1 MGSSCL
7 RCYDFGIVWM
17 DKSYSWLVH
26 GCLECDR
33 PIITLVH
40 PQWPI
45 EGKHIITRLWSH
57 AAKYGPDFDTKVPL
71 SSVQSSANS
80 LHYISWRNSF
90 FKQHIRDLII
100 FIIWSAIHHTIM
112 RCAQKMRAVPHF
124 TVQYTAWCL
133 IFTEFMRYSFKCN
146 NIISKTSKIISR

>member
-1 MGSSCL
+1 MGSSSL
-7 RCYDFGIVWM
+7 RCNDFGTVWM
-17 DKSYSWLVH
+17 DKSYLWLVH
-26 GCLECDR
+26 GCLEYHR
-33 PIITLVH
+33 PIITLFH

-45 EGKHIITRLWSH
+45 EGKHIITRLRSH

-90 FKQHIRDLII
+90 LKQHIRDHII
-100 FIIWSAIHHTIM
+100 LIIWSSIHHTIM

-133 IFTEFMRYSFKCN
+133 VFTEFMRYSFKCN
-146 NIISKTSKIISR
+146 NIISKIISR

>member
-1 MGSSCL
+1 MGSSSS
-7 RCYDFGIVWM
+7 RCNDFGTVWM
-17 DKSYSWLVH
+17 DKSYLWLVH
-26 GCLECDR
+26 GCLEYHR
-33 PIITLVH
+33 PIITLFH

-45 EGKHIITRLWSH
+45 EGKHIITRLRSH

-100 FIIWSAIHHTIM
+100 FIVWSSIHHTIM

-133 IFTEFMRYSFKCN
+133 VFTAFMRYSFTCN
-146 NIISKTSKIISR
+146 NIISKIISR